1 MTNNIFKVFVIIIL
15 VLLFYYNNNYI
26 EQFSSVNIVKNTI
39 QNNKYLS
46 KEIKNKMINIFKK
59 IIKVLNENNI
69 EYFINYGTLLGK
81 CRHDDIIPWDD
92 DIDISINKTEVEK
105 INSINWEK
113 YGLKFIK
120 HGYFYKIFYLKNKK
134 IRQFN
139 HSWPFIDL
147 FVYFVKNN
155 NVYLVEGK
163 KNIEVNYNIIY
174 PLKKTKFLNINTKIP
189 NNSKLLLNELYDSK
203 WETECV
209 MQYYD
214 HINER
219 YITKNKVRTKCDKSL
234 IKMSC

>member
-1 MTNNIFKVFVIIIL
+1 MINNIFKVFVIIIL
-15 VLLFYYNNNYI
+15 VIIFYCNNIYMEN
-26 EQFSSVNIVKNTI
+26 FSSNYNVKRSI
-39 QNNKYLS
+39 ESNKYLS
-46 KEIKNKMINIFKK
+46 KEIKDEMINIFKN
-59 IIKVLNENNI
+59 IIKVLNDNNI

-92 DIDISINKTEVEK
+92 DIDISINQTEVEK
-105 INSINWEK
+105 INLINWEK

-134 IRQFN
+134 IRHFN

-155 NVYLVEGK
+155 KVYLVERK
-163 KNIEVNYNIIY
+163 VNIEVNKNIIY
-174 PLKKTKFLNINTKIP
+174 PLKKTKFLNIDTKIP
-189 NNSKLLLNELYDSK
+189 NNSKLLLNELYDNK

-219 YITKNKVRTKCDKSL
+219 YITKNKVKIKCDKSL
-234 IKMSC
+234 IKLSC